1 MFYDII
7 ATKYRGKEMKPTM
20 VTAICLLTAIIIVSS
35 FELQLDPVDVST
47 QIPDAVAANILYVC
61 PVTSTIWDP
70 ISAGFTQFA
79 KFFKVLLA
87 ACVMIL
93 SFSWGWALYQNLLKD
108 KFDGDKYKQ
117 PWGLTKILFWAVVII
132 FMLMMTPNYFRT
144 VHVNGINKDFVLCE
158 VGDEGAKP
166 VRADIVSH

>member
-1 MFYDII
+1 
-7 ATKYRGKEMKPTM
+7 MKPTM

-61 PVTSTIWDP
+61 PVASTIWDP

-87 ACVMIL
+87 GCVMIL